1 MIHFLKIFFIAIKNM
16 SSIAIWVVIA
26 LFILTVFG
34 IITWFAIDSGAL
46 ITSSG
51 LE

>member
-1 MIHFLKIFFIAIKNM
+1 M
-16 SSIAIWVVIA
+16 SSIPSIMIWIVIT
-26 LFILTVFG
+26 LFIMTVFG

>member
-1 MIHFLKIFFIAIKNM
+1 M
-16 SSIAIWVVIA
+16 SSVAIWIIIT
-26 LFILTVFG
+26 LFLLTVFG

-51 LE
+51 FEVVKIYD